1 MNNMLV
7 MKKIEK
13 LIPIIILILF
23 LISMIIYS
31 DIVIK
36 SVSFAVTL
44 CINNLF
50 PSMLPF
56 LILSSIL
63 SNYGFVE
70 LISHILSPLMR
81 NLFHINSNCAYI
93 LILSM
98 LSGSPSNAKY
108 IKELLDSNRISI
120 NDANQV
126 LLFSHFVN
134 PIFIIGTVGTIFLGN
149 KIYGFIILVSHYLA
163 NLIIGI
169 MLRKKEI
176 PKGIPS
182 NNNFFNIKPI
192 GFITTLKSAIKDTID
207 TLLIVFG
214 TITSTLVLSSIIN
227 AYFNFNPV
235 FNGILEI
242 TSGLK
247 YLSIESNTILFKI
260 IISTFFISF
269 GGLSIHA
276 QVMSILDNK
285 TIKYIPYLEAR
296 ILQGLISSIIVYIMY
311 LTVNNI
317 GLV

>member
-1 MNNMLV
+1 MLV
-7 MKKIEK
+7 MKKIKK

-23 LISMIIYS
+23 LISMIVLS

-70 LISHILSPLMR
+70 LVSHILSPLMR
-81 NLFHINSNCAYI
+81 NLFHLNSNCAYI

-108 IKELLDSNRISI
+108 IKELLDSNKITSS
-120 NDANQV
+120 DANQI

-134 PIFIIGTVGTIFLGN
+134 PIFIIGTVGTIFLDN
-149 KIYGFIILVSHYLA
+149 KTYGFIILISHYLA

-169 MLRKKEI
+169 MLRKKSI
-176 PKGIPS
+176 PSSIPS
-182 NNNFFNIKPI
+182 NNNFFNIQSK
-192 GFITTLKSAIKDTID
+192 GFITTLKNAIKDTID
-207 TLLIVFG
+207 TLLVIFG
-214 TITSTLVLSSIIN
+214 TITSALVFSSIIN
-227 AYFNFNPV
+227 AYFNFNPI
-235 FNGILEI
+235 FNGLLEV

-247 YLSIESNTILFKI
+247 YVSIESNTILLKI

-269 GGLSIHA
+269 GGFSIHA

-285 TIKYIPYLEAR
+285 DIKYIPYLEAR
-296 ILQGLISSIIVYIMY
+296 ILQGLISSIIAYIMY
-311 LTVNNI
+311 IVINNI
-317 GLV
+317 GIF

>member
-1 MNNMLV
+1 
-7 MKKIEK
+7 MKKIRK
-13 LIPIIILILF
+13 LIPIIILIIF

-36 SVSFAVTL
+36 SVSFAITL

-70 LISHILSPLMR
+70 LVSHILSPLMR
-81 NLFHINSNCAYI
+81 NLFHLNSNCAYI

-98 LSGSPSNAKY
+98 LSGSPANSKY
-108 IKELLDSNRISI
+108 IKELLDSNKITVS
-120 NDANQV
+120 DANQV

-149 KIYGFIILVSHYLA
+149 KTYGFIILISHYLA

-169 MLRKKEI
+169 MLRKKN
-176 PKGIPS
+176 IPS
-182 NNNFFNIKPI
+182 SIATNNNFFNIKPK
-192 GFITTLKSAIKDTID
+192 GFITTLKNAIKDTID
-207 TLLIVFG
+207 TLLVVFG
-214 TITSTLVLSSIIN
+214 TITSTLVFSSIIN

-235 FNGILEI
+235 FNGILEV

-247 YLSIESNTILFKI
+247 YVSIESNTILFKI

-285 TIKYIPYLEAR
+285 AIKYIPYLEAR

-311 LTVNNI
+311 NI
-317 GLV
+317 INSIGII

>member
-1 MNNMLV
+1 
-7 MKKIEK
+7 MKKIRK
-13 LIPIIILILF
+13 LIPIVILIIF

-36 SVSFAVTL
+36 SVSFAITL

-70 LISHILSPLMR
+70 LVSHILSPLMR
-81 NLFHINSNCAYI
+81 NLFHLNSNCAYI

-98 LSGSPSNAKY
+98 LSGSPANSKY
-108 IKELLDSNRISI
+108 IKELLDSNKITVS
-120 NDANQV
+120 DANQV

-149 KIYGFIILVSHYLA
+149 KTYGFIILISHYLA

-169 MLRKKEI
+169 MLRKKN
-176 PKGIPS
+176 IPS
-182 NNNFFNIKPI
+182 SIANNNNFFNIKPK
-192 GFITTLKSAIKDTID
+192 GFITTLKNAIKDTID
-207 TLLIVFG
+207 TLLVVFG
-214 TITSTLVLSSIIN
+214 TITSTLVFSSIIN

-235 FNGILEI
+235 FNGILEV

-247 YLSIESNTILFKI
+247 YVSIESSTILFKI

-285 TIKYIPYLEAR
+285 AIKYIPYLEAR

-311 LTVNNI
+311 NI
-317 GLV
+317 INSIGII

>member
-1 MNNMLV
+1 
-7 MKKIEK
+7 MKYIRK

-23 LISMIIYS
+23 LISMIMFS
-31 DIVIK
+31 DVVIK
-36 SVSFAVTL
+36 SVSFAVDI

-70 LISHILSPLMR
+70 LASHILSPIMR
-81 NLFHINSNCAYI
+81 NIFHLNSNCAYV
-93 LILSM
+93 LVLSL
-98 LSGSPSNAKY
+98 LSGSPANSKY
-108 IKELLDSNRISI
+108 IKELLDSNKITIS
-120 NDANQV
+120 DANQI

-134 PIFIIGTVGTIFLGN
+134 PIFIIGTIGTIFLGN
-149 KIYGFIILVSHYLA
+149 KTYGFIILISHYLA

-176 PKGIPS
+176 PK
-182 NNNFFNIKPI
+182 NNTNNSNFFNIKPK

-207 TLLIVFG
+207 TLLVVFG
-214 TITSTLVLSSIIN
+214 TITSTLVFSSIIN
-227 AYFNFNPV
+227 TYFNFNPIL
-235 FNGILEI
+235 NGILEV

-247 YLSIESNTILFKI
+247 YISIESTTMFTKI
-260 IISTFFISF
+260 ILSTFFISF

-285 TIKYIPYLEAR
+285 SIRYLPYLEAR
-296 ILQGLISSIIVYIMY
+296 IVQGLISSIIVYILYMIVVK
-311 LTVNNI
+311 LGIV
-317 GLV
+317 

>member
-1 MNNMLV
+1 
-7 MKKIEK
+7 MKYIRK

-23 LISMIIYS
+23 LLSMIIFS
-31 DIVIK
+31 DVVIK
-36 SVSFAVTL
+36 SVSFAVNI

-70 LISHILSPLMR
+70 LASHILSPIMR
-81 NLFHINSNCAYI
+81 NLFHLNSNCAYV
-93 LILSM
+93 LVLSL
-98 LSGSPSNAKY
+98 LSGSPANSKY
-108 IKELLDSNRISI
+108 IKELLDSNKITI
-120 NDANQV
+120 GDANQI

-134 PIFIIGTVGTIFLGN
+134 PIFIIGTIGTIFLGN
-149 KIYGFIILVSHYLA
+149 KTYGFIILISHYLA

-176 PKGIPS
+176 PTKSIS
-182 NNNFFNIKPI
+182 SNNFFNIKSK

-207 TLLIVFG
+207 TLLVVFG
-214 TITSTLVLSSIIN
+214 TITSTLVFSSIIN
-227 AYFNFNPV
+227 NYFKFNPIL
-235 FNGILEI
+235 NGILEI

-247 YLSIESNTILFKI
+247 YISIESTTILTKI
-260 IISTFFISF
+260 ILSTFFISF

-285 TIKYIPYLEAR
+285 KIKYFPYLEAR
-296 ILQGLISSIIVYIMY
+296 LLQGLISSIIVYFLYMII
-311 LTVNNI
+311 VRFS
-317 GLV
+317 LV

>member
-1 MNNMLV
+1 
-7 MKKIEK
+7 MKYIRK
-13 LIPIIILILF
+13 LIPIILLILF
-23 LISMIIYS
+23 LISMIVYS
-31 DIVIK
+31 DVVIK

-70 LISHILSPLMR
+70 LVSHILSPLMR

-108 IKELLDSNRISI
+108 IKELLDSNKITTG
-120 NDANQV
+120 DANKV

-149 KIYGFIILVSHYLA
+149 KIYGFIILISHYLA

-169 MLRKKEI
+169 MLRKKSI
-176 PKGIPS
+176 PESIP

-207 TLLIVFG
+207 TLLVVFG
-214 TITSTLVLSSIIN
+214 TITSTLVFSSIIN

-235 FNGILEI
+235 FNGILEV

-285 TIKYIPYLEAR
+285 SIKYIPYLEAR
-296 ILQGLISSIIVYIMY
+296 ILQGLISSIIVYILYM
-311 LTVNNI
+311 LINNI
-317 GLV
+317 

>member
-1 MNNMLV
+1 
-7 MKKIEK
+7 MKKIRK
-13 LIPIIILILF
+13 LIPIVILIIF

-36 SVSFAVTL
+36 SVSFAITL

-70 LISHILSPLMR
+70 LVSHILSPLMR
-81 NLFHINSNCAYI
+81 NLFHLNSNCAYI

-98 LSGSPSNAKY
+98 LSGSPANSKY
-108 IKELLDSNRISI
+108 IKELLDSNKITVS
-120 NDANQV
+120 DANQV

-149 KIYGFIILVSHYLA
+149 KTYGFIILISHYLA

-169 MLRKKEI
+169 MLRKKN
-176 PKGIPS
+176 IPS
-182 NNNFFNIKPI
+182 SIANNNNFFNIKPK
-192 GFITTLKSAIKDTID
+192 GFITTLKNAIKDTID
-207 TLLIVFG
+207 TLLVVFG
-214 TITSTLVLSSIIN
+214 TITSTLVFSSIIN

-235 FNGILEI
+235 FNGILEV

-247 YLSIESNTILFKI
+247 YVSIESSTILFKI

-285 TIKYIPYLEAR
+285 AIKYIPYLEAR

-311 LTVNNI
+311 NVINSTGI
-317 GLV
+317 I

>member
-1 MNNMLV
+1 
-7 MKKIEK
+7 MKYIRK

-23 LISMIIYS
+23 LISMIIFS
-31 DIVIK
+31 DVVIK
-36 SVSFAVTL
+36 SVSFAVDI

-70 LISHILSPLMR
+70 LASNILSPIMR
-81 NLFHINSNCAYI
+81 NIFHLNSNCAYV
-93 LILSM
+93 LILSL
-98 LSGSPSNAKY
+98 LSGSPANSKY
-108 IKELLDSNRISI
+108 IKELLDSNKITIS
-120 NDANQV
+120 DANQI

-134 PIFIIGTVGTIFLGN
+134 PIFIIGTIGTIFLGN
-149 KIYGFIILVSHYLA
+149 KIYGFIILISHYLA

-176 PKGIPS
+176 QK
-182 NNNFFNIKPI
+182 NNTYYNNFFNIKPK

-207 TLLIVFG
+207 TLLVVFG
-214 TITSTLVLSSIIN
+214 TITSTLVFSSIIN
-227 AYFNFNPV
+227 TYFNFNPIL
-235 FNGILEI
+235 NGILEI

-247 YLSIESNTILFKI
+247 YISIESTTIFTKI
-260 IISTFFISF
+260 ILSTFFISF

-285 TIKYIPYLEAR
+285 NIRYLPYLEAR
-296 ILQGLISSIIVYIMY
+296 LLQGLISSIIVYFLYMI
-311 LTVNNI
+311 VIKI
-317 GLV
+317 GIV

>member
-1 MNNMLV
+1 MLV
-7 MKKIEK
+7 MKKIKK

-31 DIVIK
+31 DVVIK

-63 SNYGFVE
+63 CNYGFVE
-70 LISHILSPLMR
+70 LVSHILSPLMK

-93 LILSM
+93 LILST

-149 KIYGFIILVSHYLA
+149 KTYGFIILISHYLA

-176 PKGIPS
+176 PKSIPR
-182 NNNFFNIKPI
+182 NNNFFNIKPK

-207 TLLIVFG
+207 TLLVVFG
-214 TITSTLVLSSIIN
+214 TITSALIFSSIIN
-227 AYFNFNPV
+227 AFFNFNPI
-235 FNGILEI
+235 FNGILEV

-247 YLSIESNTILFKI
+247 YISINSNTILFKI

-276 QVMSILDNK
+276 QAISILDNK
-285 TIKYIPYLEAR
+285 DIKYIPYLEAR
-296 ILQGLISSIIVYIMY
+296 ILQGLISSIIAYIMY
-311 LTVNNI
+311 MLINNI
-317 GLV
+317 I

>member
-1 MNNMLV
+1 MLV
-7 MKKIEK
+7 MKKIKK

-70 LISHILSPLMR
+70 LVSHILSPLMR

-93 LILSM
+93 LVLSL

-108 IKELLDSNRISI
+108 IKELLDSNKICI
-120 NDANQV
+120 EDANQI

-149 KIYGFIILVSHYLA
+149 KTYGFIILISHYLA

-169 MLRKKEI
+169 MLRKKST
-176 PKGIPS
+176 PNSIPS

-192 GFITTLKSAIKDTID
+192 GFITILKSAIKDTIG

-214 TITSTLVLSSIIN
+214 TITSTLVFSSIIN
-227 AYFNFNPV
+227 AYFNFNPI

-269 GGLSIHA
+269 GGFSIHA

-285 TIKYIPYLEAR
+285 DIKYLPYLEAR
-296 ILQGLISSIIVYIMY
+296 ILQGLISSIIVYILYIIMN
-311 LTVNNI
+311 V
-317 GLV
+317 